1 MALNHISI
9 MGRIVNDL
17 ELKTTPNGVD
27 VISFAIACDRDYTN
41 GDKHTDFIDC
51 VAWRGTAQFIS
62 KYFAKGRMIIIAGKL
77 QTRPWTDK
85 DGNKRKAVEIVA
97 DNAYFGDSKKAEDNT
112 SFADTYTSLGTTK
125 LEEVSEEYNDSDLP
139 F

>member
-41 GDKHTDFIDC
+41 GDKQTDFIDC

-62 KYFAKGRMIIIAGKL
+62 KYFTKGRMIIIAGKL

-85 DGNKRKAVEIVA
+85 DGNKRIAVELVA
-97 DNAYFGDSKKAEDNT
+97 DNAYFGDSKKAEDNAKAAEV
-112 SFADTYTSLGTTK
+112 SF
-125 LEEVSEEYNDSDLP
+125 EEVIIDNLSSDDLP

>member
-41 GDKHTDFIDC
+41 GDKQTDFIDC

-97 DNAYFGDSKKAEDNT
+97 DNAYFGDSKKAEYTANYAP
-112 SFADTYTSLGTTK
+112 ADTLNF
-125 LEEVSEEYNDSDLP
+125 EEVNTDGFSDDDLP
-139 F
+139 FN